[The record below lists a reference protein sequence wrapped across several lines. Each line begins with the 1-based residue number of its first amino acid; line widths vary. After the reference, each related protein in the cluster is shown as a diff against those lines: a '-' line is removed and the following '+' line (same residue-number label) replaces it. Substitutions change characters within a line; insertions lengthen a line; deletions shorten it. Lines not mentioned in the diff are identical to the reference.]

1 MAMFLFFACSAI
13 VICSGILVDLK
24 IFSSL
29 LKWHL
34 EVIYKT
40 INQLYAFVRDRYKV
54 QKLRPVLI
62 YFLFCLGLVHANSS
76 TKRTCD
82 LSI

>member
-13 VICSGILVDLK
+13 VICSGVLVD
-24 IFSSL
+24 FNFFFQSFGMA
-29 LKWHL
+29 
-34 EVIYKT
+34 VIYKT
-40 INQLYAFVRDRYKV
+40 NNQLFAFVRDRYKV

-62 YFLFCLGLVHANSS
+62 YFLFCLSLDHADSS